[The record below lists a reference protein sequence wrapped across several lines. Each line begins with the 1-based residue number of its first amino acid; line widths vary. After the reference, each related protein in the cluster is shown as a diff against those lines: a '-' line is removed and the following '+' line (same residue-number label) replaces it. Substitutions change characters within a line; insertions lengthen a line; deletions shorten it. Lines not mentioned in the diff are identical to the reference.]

1 MAGILNK
8 KTRFMD
14 TFLTQVGRDQLAHGE
29 LRFSFATF
37 SDSCTFYERSI
48 DDNTVVSDAANR
60 IFFECANRPQDQVI
74 PEFDDDG
81 AISFP
86 AGDFD
91 IEGGS
96 LIVVAASGSAS
107 NSTGKVLTGVDMCAS
122 ASVALSNCVE
132 SFQQMM
138 PLRSEDVSRS
148 RPGFEL
154 SSNEETIK
162 VSGKTLPPGFS
173 RTVNLKNLEPLW
185 EDKKLT
191 QVANFQFLPP
201 VSKVSGNVIREFQK
215 LQQPAVL
222 SFSALVEQLSQTDV
236 DPVSITFPATS
247 LDNNVVVQVFE
258 ITSGSMEKLRM
269 IDFGEFE
276 DEDPTNIKSLDSP
289 GKHCFFAGKLFHNK
303 GDEPTFVNIFTVV
316 FD

>member
-1 MAGILNK
+1 
-8 KTRFMD
+8 
-14 TFLTQVGRDQLAHGE
+14 
-29 LRFSFATF
+29 
-37 SDSCTFYERSI
+37 
-48 DDNTVVSDAANR
+48 
-60 IFFECANRPQDQVI
+60 
-74 PEFDDDG
+74 
-81 AISFP
+81 
-86 AGDFD
+86 
-91 IEGGS
+91 
-96 LIVVAASGSAS
+96 
-107 NSTGKVLTGVDMCAS
+107 
-122 ASVALSNCVE
+122 VE
-132 SFQQMM
+132 SFKEMM
-138 PLRSEDVSRS
+138 PLRSEDISRA

-154 SSNEETIK
+154 NSNEETIE

-173 RTVNLKNLEPLW
+173 KVVNLKNLEPLW

-222 SFSALVEQLSQTDV
+222 SFSTLIEQLSQTDV

-258 ITSGSMEKLRM
+258 ITSGSVEKLRM

-276 DEDPTNIKSLDSP
+276 DEDPTSTESLDSP
-289 GKHCFFAGKLFHNK
+289 GKHCFFAGKLFNNK
-303 GDEPTFVNIFTVV
+303 TGEPTFVNIFTVV

>member
-48 DDNTVVSDAANR
+48 DDNTVVSDATNR

-81 AISFP
+81 AVTFP

-91 IEGGS
+91 LAGGS
-96 LIVVAASGSAS
+96 LILVSGTLGTQLMGADLVTSAS
-107 NSTGKVLTGVDMCAS
+107 A
-122 ASVALSNCVE
+122 ALSDCVE
-132 SFQQMM
+132 SFKEMM
-138 PLRSEDVSRS
+138 PLRSEDISRA

-154 SSNEETIK
+154 NSNEETIE

-173 RTVNLKNLEPLW
+173 KVVNLKNLEPLW

-222 SFSALVEQLSQTDV
+222 SFSTLIEQLSQTDV

-258 ITSGSMEKLRM
+258 ITSGSVEKLRM

-276 DEDPTNIKSLDSP
+276 DEDPTSTESLDSP
-289 GKHCFFAGKLFHNK
+289 GKHCFFAGKLFNNK
-303 GDEPTFVNIFTVV
+303 TGEPTFVNIFTVV